1 MEKLLTVNQK
11 SRANKQIFQTKTKKK
26 QQPPPPQPQP
36 LKVVY
41 ITNPIKI
48 NATASEFRA
57 LVQELTGQDAD
68 FSETARFAAAGAADK
83 VEAVA
88 PAAAAKVAA
97 VKEESAHAVVE
108 GVEKLGQTNSDD
120 VERNGPGSDPL
131 STFGSY
137 LDDVDDAFCT
147 VKMIENYPTLMAS
160 SYLQWG
166 L

>member
-11 SRANKQIFQTKTKKK
+11 SRANKQILHTKTKKK
-26 QQPPPPQPQP
+26 PPPPPQQ

-41 ITNPIKI
+41 ITNPIKV

-68 FSETARFAAAGAADK
+68 FSGTARFVAAP
-83 VEAVA
+83 EAVP

-97 VKEESAHAVVE
+97 AAAQEESAHAVVDE

-120 VERNGPGSDPL
+120 VERNGSGSDPF

-147 VKMIENYPTLMAS
+147 VKMIENYPTLMAAS
-160 SYLQWG
+160 CLQWG

>member
-11 SRANKQIFQTKTKKK
+11 SRANKQILQTKTKKK
-26 QQPPPPQPQP
+26 QQQPPPQP

-41 ITNPIKI
+41 ITNPIKV

-68 FSETARFAAAGAADK
+68 FSETARFAAAATADES
-83 VEAVA
+83 EAVA
-88 PAAAAKVAA
+88 VPPAAAAAA
-97 VKEESAHAVVE
+97 QEESTAHAVVAE
-108 GVEKLGQTNSDD
+108 GVAKLGQTNSDD
-120 VERNGPGSDPL
+120 VERNGSGSDPF
-131 STFGSY
+131 SAFGSY

-147 VKMIENYPTLMAS
+147 EKMIENYPTLMAS